1 MKVVS
6 DSENSVLGWSKAIRI
21 PRGFRAK
28 VSRERGRARAFSL
41 FTGWLGPDPGQYY
54 SSFFLLLLLV
64 A

>member
-28 VSRERGRARAFSL
+28 VSRERVRAFSL
-41 FTGWLGPDPGQYY
+41 FAGWLGPDLGQYY
-54 SSFFLLLLLV
+54 SSFFLLLLLL